1 MRSHLQ
7 LLLAFALISS
17 TTSAPAAPKGD
28 AALIQL
34 LLTQECRQCQLQ
46 GVNLIHA
53 QLQEADLEGSNLR
66 RANLSQARLDGANLR
81 GADLSFT
88 SLHGASLRGAKLQ
101 GSKLV
106 GTDLREVDL
115 TGATLDPNA
124 LEQAHWRSA
133 IGLQANTQS
142 HASLHN
148 TGVAASESGQ
158 WGDAEELFGLA
169 ILKQPDAAESWTA
182 RGIAREQLGKQ
193 LLAIQDFNYASQLYA
208 KKGAHQTAEQL
219 NFAALSLQEKPGD
232 RPSGNGAGS
241 AVLNGLLSTSEALL
255 PMAMK
260 LFLPVLGI

>member
-7 LLLAFALISS
+7 LWLAFALISS

-34 LLTQECRQCQLQ
+34 LQTQECRQCQLQ
-46 GVNLIHA
+46 DVNLVHA
-53 QLQEADLEGSNLR
+53 QLQDADLEGAKLK

-101 GSKLV
+101 GSKLL

-124 LEQAHWRSA
+124 LEMAHWDGA
-133 IGLQANTQS
+133 VGLQSTMQS
-142 HASLHN
+142 HAALHN
-148 TGVAASESGQ
+148 AGVAATEAGRWSN
-158 WGDAEELFGLA
+158 AEKLFGLA
-169 ILKQPDAAESWTA
+169 ILKQPDTAESWVA
-182 RGIAREQLGKQ
+182 RGITRESLGKRE
-193 LLAIQDFNYASQLYA
+193 LAIQDFTYAGKLYSEN
-208 KKGAHQTAEQL
+208 GATDTGEQL
-219 NFAALSLQEKPGD
+219 ELAAASLQDTTTVKKD
-232 RPSGNGAGS
+232 GNGAGS
-241 AVLNGLLSTSEALL
+241 KILSGLLSTTQALL

-260 LFLPVLGI
+260 LLAPAVAF